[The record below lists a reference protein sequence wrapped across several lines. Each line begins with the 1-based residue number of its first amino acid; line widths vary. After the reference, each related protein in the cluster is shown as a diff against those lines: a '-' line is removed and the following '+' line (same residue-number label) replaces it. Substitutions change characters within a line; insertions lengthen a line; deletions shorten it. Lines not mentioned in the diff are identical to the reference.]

1 MALIQNFL
9 QFPRSTNASVVKTIH
24 LEIYCIDK
32 YQRPTEAQWPKVDG
46 GLLFVEAAEAFSST
60 PT

>member
-1 MALIQNFL
+1 MALSKISSISTFNYRFRGQNH
-9 QFPRSTNASVVKTIH
+9 STR
-24 LEIYCIDK
+24 IYCIDK